1 MNAAWVRGDESALDM
16 MWYLWCGLN
25 SPFSGREFHTFERA
39 FLEDKS
45 TWTEPKNPYFLH
57 WENEAMVSMILEEF
71 GLDRDSGRIINGHT
85 PAKAVKGENPVKAG
99 GKLFIIDGGFCK
111 AYQKT
116 TGIAGYTLIYNSHG
130 LRLKSHRPFEGVGK
144 VLSDNADMESSSI
157 PVERFPHR
165 RYIADTDEG
174 RELQLRREAL
184 QALLAAYR
192 DGRLPEGRQS

>member
-1 MNAAWVRGDESALDM
+1 M
-16 MWYLWCGLN
+16 
-25 SPFSGREFHTFERA
+25 
-39 FLEDKS
+39 
-45 TWTEPKNPYFLH
+45 
-57 WENEAMVSMILEEF
+57 
-71 GLDRDSGRIINGHT
+71 
-85 PAKAVKGENPVKAG
+85 
-99 GKLFIIDGGFCK
+99 
-111 AYQKT
+111 
-116 TGIAGYTLIYNSHG
+116 
-130 LRLKSHRPFEGVGK
+130 GK